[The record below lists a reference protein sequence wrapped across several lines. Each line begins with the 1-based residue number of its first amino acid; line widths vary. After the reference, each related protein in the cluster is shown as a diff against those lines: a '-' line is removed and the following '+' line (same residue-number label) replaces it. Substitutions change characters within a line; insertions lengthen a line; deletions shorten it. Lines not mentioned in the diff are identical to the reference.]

1 MFTPVQQGALNNHPA
16 GESSGPGE
24 TSAQIHQ
31 DHEGNK
37 KKDRTL
43 PDSLNALHIDV
54 SLDSVALFFLKK
66 KKKIQIYI
74 CYLVFST

>member
-43 PDSLNALHIDV
+43 PDSLNALRIDV
-54 SLDSVALFFLKK
+54 SLDSVALFFF
-66 KKKIQIYI
+66 KKI
-74 CYLVFST
+74 FF